1 MKAIL
6 IVMLICCGV
15 VQARAQDVIP
25 FIRGNDLLAQ
35 CLSGANP
42 APIEKLSTKNAIQAG
57 FGNGMCLGYILAI
70 ADVLSSERKVCFDG
84 GIDSRHVRAVV
95 LKTLRP
101 NAASAA
107 RQVGSVLAKAFPCK

>member
-6 IVMLICCGV
+6 IVMLLCGGEA
-15 VQARAQDVIP
+15 QAEDAIP

-42 APIEKLSTKNAIQAG
+42 APIEQLSTKNAIQAG
-57 FGNGMCLGYILAI
+57 FGNGMCLSYILAI
-70 ADVLSSERKVCFDG
+70 ADVLSSERKVCFDSK
-84 GIDSRHVRAVV
+84 IDSSHVRDVV

-107 RQVGSVLAKAFPCK
+107 RQVRSDRSII